1 LLRRFRDNVKRFRG
15 LIQEAGF
22 EIRPGDH
29 PIIPI
34 MLGEAKLAREMADML
49 LKVFM

>member
-1 LLRRFRDNVKRFRG
+1 VKRFRG